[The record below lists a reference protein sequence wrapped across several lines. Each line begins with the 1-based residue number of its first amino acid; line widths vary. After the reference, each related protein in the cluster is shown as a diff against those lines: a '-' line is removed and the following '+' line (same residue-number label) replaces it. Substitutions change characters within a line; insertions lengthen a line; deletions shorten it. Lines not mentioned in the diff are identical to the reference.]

1 MTSLRMR
8 IADLDILLYII
19 SNDVLLVE
27 EQNLVLKAT
36 STNAKKDA

>member
-1 MTSLRMR
+1 MR